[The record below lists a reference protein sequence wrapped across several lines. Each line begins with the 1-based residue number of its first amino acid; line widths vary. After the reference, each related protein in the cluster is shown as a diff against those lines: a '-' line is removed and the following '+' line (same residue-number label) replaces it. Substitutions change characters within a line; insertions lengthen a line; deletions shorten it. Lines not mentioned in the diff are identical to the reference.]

1 MEFLSQSLSLFHK
14 GGPVM
19 YLLMICSLA
28 VVAIAIERFLYY
40 RVMSTDTQSF
50 LTKLQPLLERQK
62 VAEAVQLC
70 EKMPK
75 VVHQVALEGLRA
87 YQRGSNVENALES
100 AAQLSAAHLRESL
113 NYLST
118 IVTLSPL
125 FGLLGTVI
133 GMINSFS
140 VFNMQA
146 GQPMA
151 ITGGVG
157 EALIATATGLTVAVM
172 ALLAHTYFSHRLD
185 KFVTDMEQVCAVM
198 VNYLLTKKSLRRE
211 HHEIA

>member
-1 MEFLSQSLSLFHK
+1 MDFLVQCFSLFHK

-19 YLLMICSLA
+19 YVLILCSLI
-28 VVAIAIERFLYY
+28 VISIVTERFLYY
-40 RVMSTDTQSF
+40 RAVATDTQGF
-50 LTKLQPLLERQK
+50 ITNLQPLLERQK
-62 VAEAVQLC
+62 VTEAIQLC
-70 EKMPK
+70 EQKPKMLN
-75 VVHQVALEGLRA
+75 QVALEGLLA
-87 YQRGSNVENALES
+87 YQRGSSVEQALES
-100 AAQLSAAHLRESL
+100 AAQLSAAHLREFL
-113 NYLST
+113 NYLSA

-133 GMINSFS
+133 GMINAFS
-140 VFNMQA
+140 VFNVQA

-157 EALIATATGLTVAVM
+157 EALIATATGLCVAVL
-172 ALLAHTYFSHRLD
+172 ALVSHTYFCQRLD

-198 VNYLLTKKSLRRE
+198 INHLLVKKTVGIK

>member
-1 MEFLSQSLSLFHK
+1 MDILSQFISLFHK

-19 YLLMICSLA
+19 YLLVLCSMA
-28 VVAIAIERFLYY
+28 VITIATERFLYY
-40 RVMSTDTQSF
+40 RTMSTDTQAF

-62 VAEAVQLC
+62 VTEAVQLC
-70 EKMPK
+70 EKTPK
-75 VVHQVALEGLRA
+75 VINQVALEGLRA
-87 YQRGSNVENALES
+87 HQRGSSVENALES
-100 AAQLSAAHLRESL
+100 AAQLSAARLRESL

-133 GMINSFS
+133 GMINAFS
-140 VFNMQA
+140 IFNMQA

-157 EALIATATGLTVAVM
+157 EALIATATGLSVAVM
-172 ALLAHTYFSHRLD
+172 ALLFHTYFCHRLD
-185 KFVTDMEQVCAVM
+185 KFVTDIEQVCAMM
-198 VNYLLTKKSLRRE
+198 VNFLLTKKSLRRE
-211 HHEIA
+211 QHEIA